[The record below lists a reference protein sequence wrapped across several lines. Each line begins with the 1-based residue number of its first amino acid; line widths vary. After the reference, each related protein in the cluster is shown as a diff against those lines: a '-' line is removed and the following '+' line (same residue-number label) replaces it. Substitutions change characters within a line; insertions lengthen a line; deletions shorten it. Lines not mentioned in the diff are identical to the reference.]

1 MPNLQYILIKNKEI
15 PIKIRNYKNSK
26 SVKIFFK
33 GNILNITKPTKFS
46 NKNLIKILKENEEDI
61 YNKYEKIKSSE
72 ICTIKQ
78 WKTGEN
84 IYYKGIEFSIIRNLE
99 EKQNIK
105 IKINEIEKEFIITLP
120 YNMEDKEIKN
130 KVDYIFKKILK
141 NNTEYVLSSKVPYWS
156 KIMQLEYNTFK
167 VRDAITKYGSCMP
180 SKKNLYFSS
189 RLIMLPDK
197 VVDAIVVHEFA
208 HMKYKY
214 HNEDFY
220 KYVSKYIPN
229 YKEIDKWLKNNGK
242 IIMF

>member
-1 MPNLQYILIKNKEI
+1 M
-15 PIKIRNYKNSK
+15 
-26 SVKIFFK
+26 
-33 GNILNITKPTKFS
+33 
-46 NKNLIKILKENEEDI
+46 
-61 YNKYEKIKSSE
+61 YNK
-72 ICTIKQ
+72 T

-84 IYYKGIEFSIIRNLE
+84 IYYKGIEFSIIRKLE
-99 EKQNIK
+99 KKQNIK
-105 IKINEIEKEFIITLP
+105 IKINEIDKEFIITLP

-141 NNTEYVLSSKVPYWS
+141 NNTEYVLSSKVAYWS